1 MTCLSYG
8 EQKLMVEVG
17 NRETRTNPHPVTA
30 NVSTHFA
37 CSPPESLLLYPVED
51 VAGAFHRSRMTLAA

>member
-1 MTCLSYG
+1 
-8 EQKLMVEVG
+8 MVEVG